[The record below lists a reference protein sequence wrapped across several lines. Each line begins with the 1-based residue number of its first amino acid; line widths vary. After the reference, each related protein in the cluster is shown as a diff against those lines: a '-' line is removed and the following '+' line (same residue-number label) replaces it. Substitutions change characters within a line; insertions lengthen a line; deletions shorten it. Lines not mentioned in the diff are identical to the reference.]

1 MIHSIAQP
9 WMWAV
14 FIAFVLGMLVL
25 DVVALGG
32 SRSHKVSVKEAA
44 IWSAVWVSLAL
55 LFDFGLWMYLT
66 DTFGR
71 AVADAKAM
79 EFLAG
84 YVIEKSLSVDNVFV
98 FLLIFGHFAVPLQ
111 YQRKVL
117 LYGVLGAIVMR
128 IAMILAGTWVV
139 TQFAWVLYLF
149 GVFLLVTGFRM
160 LVAAEKEH
168 DLNAN
173 PVLRFLKKWIPFTE
187 DFRKEK
193 FSVVENGK
201 RVFTPLLLVV
211 ILIEVSDVIFAVDSI
226 PAIFAVTTD
235 PFIVFTS
242 NIFAIMGLRAL
253 YFLLADMAN
262 RFHLLKFGLAFVL
275 MFVGIKMLIVEWTHI
290 PTSISLLVI
299 GSILA
304 SSIAASLIATRHK
317 VTRSKS

>member
-1 MIHSIAQP
+1 MIQTIAQP

-14 FIAFVLGMLVL
+14 FIAFVLGMLLL
-25 DVVALGG
+25 DVFALGG
-32 SRSHKVSVKEAA
+32 SRSHKVGIKEAA
-44 IWSAVWVSLAL
+44 IWSGVWVSLAL
-55 LFDFGLWMYLT
+55 LFDLGLWLYLKQSVGT
-66 DTFGR
+66 

-98 FLLIFGHFAVPLQ
+98 FLLIFGHFSVPLQ

-128 IAMILAGTWVV
+128 IAMILAGVWVV

-149 GVFLLVTGFRM
+149 GVFLLITGFRM
-160 LVAAEKEH
+160 LVAAEKEP

-173 PVLRFLKKWIPFTE
+173 PVLRWAKKLLPFTE
-187 DFRKEK
+187 GFRAEK
-193 FSVVENGK
+193 FSVIEGGK
-201 RVFTPLLLVV
+201 RVFTPLLLVL
-211 ILIEVSDVIFAVDSI
+211 ILIEISDVIFAVDSI
-226 PAIFAVTTD
+226 PAIFAITTD

-253 YFLLADMAN
+253 YFLLADMAE

-275 MFVGIKMLIVEWTHI
+275 MFVGIKMLVVQWLHI
-290 PTSISLLVI
+290 PTTISLLVI

-304 SSIAASLIATRHK
+304 SSIAASLIATRPAHK
-317 VTRSKS
+317 KPE

>member
-1 MIHSIAQP
+1 MIETIAQP
-9 WMWAV
+9 WMWGA
-14 FIAFVLGMLVL
+14 FIAFVIGMVAL
-25 DVVALGG
+25 DVFALGG

-44 IWSAVWVSLAL
+44 IWSGIWVSLSL
-55 LFDFGLWMYLT
+55 LFALGMWMHLS
-66 DTFGR
+66 DTVGR
-71 AVADAKAM
+71 TIADAKTM

-98 FLLIFGHFAVPLQ
+98 FLLIFSHFSVPVQ

-128 IAMILAGTWVV
+128 IAMIMAGTWVV
-139 TQFAWVLYLF
+139 TQFSWVLYLF
-149 GVFLLVTGFRM
+149 GIFLLFTGLRM
-160 LVAAEKEH
+160 LVAAEKEP
-168 DLNAN
+168 DLSAN
-173 PVLRFLKKWIPFTE
+173 PVLRLAKKLLPFT
-187 DFRKEK
+187 DKFHKEK
-193 FSVVENGK
+193 FSVIENGK
-201 RVFTPLLLVV
+201 RVFTPLLLVL

-275 MFVGIKMLIVEWTHI
+275 MFVGTKMLVVKWIHV
-290 PTSISLLVI
+290 PTNVSLLVI
-299 GSILA
+299 GGILA
-304 SSIAASLIATRHK
+304 SSIIASLIATRK
-317 VTRSKS
+317 RD

>member
-160 LVAAEKEH
+160 LVAAEKEP

-201 RVFTPLLLVV
+201 RVFTPLLLVL

-275 MFVGIKMLIVEWTHI
+275 MFVGIKMLIVEWMHI
-290 PTSISLLVI
+290 PTAISLLVI

-304 SSIAASLIATRHK
+304 SSIVASLVA
-317 VTRSKS
+317 TRSKN